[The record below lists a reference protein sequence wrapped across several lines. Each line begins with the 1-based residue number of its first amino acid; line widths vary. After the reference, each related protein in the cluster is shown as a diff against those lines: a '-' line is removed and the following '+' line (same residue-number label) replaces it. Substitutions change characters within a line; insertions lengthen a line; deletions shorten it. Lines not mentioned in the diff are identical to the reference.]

1 MLSNGRCIGSAG
13 RLSVAD
19 MDNAYSGMQQ
29 QRTDKTGILPAA
41 WDLREKLLLLA
52 KKVCSAADE
61 RIESRLCT
69 GAATDISCFINGYPT
84 GDFNGRGQK
93 QNCGYWI
100 PRASAGSWKGF
111 GSSRKRLSAKENRG
125 IYSGKNAPKIAYI
138 SVLLPA
144 FMV

>member
-52 KKVCSAADE
+52 PETPQSDG
-61 RIESRLCT
+61 R
-69 GAATDISCFINGYPT
+69 SC
-84 GDFNGRGQK
+84 
-93 QNCGYWI
+93 
-100 PRASAGSWKGF
+100 RASDRAAGIFCDFKD
-111 GSSRKRLSAKENRG
+111 RK
-125 IYSGKNAPKIAYI
+125 
-138 SVLLPA
+138 SV
-144 FMV
+144 V